1 MKDGGQYIV
10 LTHEQ
15 LDALLERAVARGVKA
30 ARTPF
35 VSLSQAERD
44 YGRSVIRNLIERGLI
59 EGHRQGAAAN
69 SKVLFG
75 RDEIER
81 AIIG

>member
-81 AIIG
+81 AIMG

>member
-59 EGHRQGAAAN
+59 VGHRQGAAAN

-81 AIIG
+81 AIMG

>member
-10 LTHEQ
+10 LSADELKRLIEQ
-15 LDALLERAVARGVKA
+15 AVARGIRSAGK
-30 ARTPF
+30 PM
-35 VSLSQAERD
+35 LSRRQAEKM
-44 YGRSVIRNLIERGLI
+44 YGSGTIRRLIEQGLI
-59 EGHRQGAAAN
+59 EGHKQGAAAN

-75 RDEIER
+75 REEIER

>member
-10 LTHEQ
+10 LSADELKRLIEQ
-15 LDALLERAVARGVKA
+15 AVARGIRSAGK
-30 ARTPF
+30 PM
-35 VSLSQAERD
+35 LSRRQAEKE
-44 YGRSVIRNLIERGLI
+44 YGRTVISNLIDQGLI

-81 AIIG
+81 AIMG

>member
-1 MKDGGQYIV
+1 MKRRGQYIV
-10 LTHEQ
+10 LSADE
-15 LDALLERAVARGVKA
+15 LKNLIESAVARGIRSA
-30 ARTPF
+30 NTPM
-35 VSLSQAERD
+35 LSRRQAEKE
-44 YGRSVIRNLIERGLI
+44 YGRSVISNLIEQGLI

-81 AIIG
+81 AILG

>member
-1 MKDGGQYIV
+1 MKRRGQYIV
-10 LTHEQ
+10 LSTDELKQ
-15 LDALLERAVARGVKA
+15 LIEVAVAKGIRSA
-30 ARTPF
+30 NTPM
-35 VSLSQAERD
+35 LSRRQAEKE
-44 YGRSVIRNLIERGLI
+44 YGRTVISNLIGQGRI
-59 EGHRQGAAAN
+59 KGHRQGAAAN